1 MLEEIPT
8 WLKEA
13 SKRRRYLV
21 GVSGGADSV
30 ALLHLLH
37 RAEFKSLVVCHLDHQ
52 LRGAES
58 TEDARFVGKLAKK
71 LGFDFEGGRME
82 VASLARAEK
91 VSVETAGRMARHAFF
106 AECARV
112 WRCRRLVLAH
122 HGDDQA
128 ETVLWNLMR
137 GSRGACG
144 MDECQQVV
152 MDGLKME
159 IIRPLLAVRRAELRQ
174 WLAAANFKWR
184 EDATNAEAVAV
195 RNRMRNEALPL
206 LEDIVKRDPTVALMK
221 AASSD
226 AELREIEAWAV
237 EQAGVIDPQG
247 RIHLPK
253 LRTLPTVIQRACLFS
268 YLREAGVSSVSRSL
282 VEQAL
287 SLTDPESPAVV
298 NLPGGGAL
306 RRRAGRMWVVA

>member
-1 MLEEIPT
+1 M
-8 WLKEA
+8 A

-30 ALLHLLH
+30 ALLHMLH
-37 RAEFKSLVVCHLDHQ
+37 RSGFVSLVVCHLDHR
-52 LRGAES
+52 LRGGES
-58 TEDARFVGKLAKK
+58 TEDAHFVGKLAKK
-71 LGFDFEGGRME
+71 LGFAFEVGRVE

-91 VSVETAGRMARHAFF
+91 ISVETAGRMARHAFF
-106 AECARV
+106 SDCART
-112 WRCRRLVLAH
+112 WRCRRLLLAH

-144 MDECQQVV
+144 MEPSQEIT

-159 IIRPLLAVRRAELRQ
+159 IIRPLLEVRRMELRH
-174 WLAAANFKWR
+174 WLEGEDLKWR

-206 LEDIVKRDPTVALMK
+206 LEDISKRDPTAALIK
-221 AASSD
+221 AANSD

-237 EQAGVIDPQG
+237 EQSEVIDPQR

-253 LRTLPTVIQRACLFS
+253 LRTLPEVIQRACLFS
-268 YLREAGVSSVSRSL
+268 YLREAGVSNVNRSL
-282 VEQAL
+282 VDRAL
-287 SLTDPESPAVV
+287 ALADPKSPAVV
-298 NLPGGGAL
+298 NLPGGGVL
-306 RRRAGRMWVVA
+306 RRRAGRMWVAA